1 MKDELQDGIPA
12 EVDFSNGIRGKYA
25 GRIQHDAVYMP
36 LEADVAKTFRTP
48 EEVNSALRMLIKTA
62 AAAVPS
68 SNTEAT

>member
-1 MKDELQDGIPA
+1 MKDELNGEIPA

-25 GRIQHDAVYMP
+25 GQVRHDAVYVP
-36 LEADVAKTFRTP
+36 LEADVSNAFRTP

-68 SNTEAT
+68 THHKAS